1 MRINRVSLLVSLV
14 VGCALALGGCAG
26 NNHRESDAECK
37 AVKPGTITTSNKVC
51 VMVNDDPVNP
61 SVEPVTWKGHKY
73 GLCCN
78 GCRGKWNALTDAQK
92 DEAVARA
99 VALSK

>member
-1 MRINRVSLLVSLV
+1 MSWNRIALIASLTLGCSLV
-14 VGCALALGGCAG
+14 VGGCAG
-26 NNHRESDAECK
+26 KNHQESDAECK
-37 AVKPGTITTSNKVC
+37 AVKPGTITTANKVC
-51 VMVNDDPVNP
+51 VVMNDDPVNP
-61 SVEPVTWKGHKY
+61 SVDPVEWKGQKY

-78 GCRGKWNALTDAQK
+78 GCRGKWNAMTAAQK